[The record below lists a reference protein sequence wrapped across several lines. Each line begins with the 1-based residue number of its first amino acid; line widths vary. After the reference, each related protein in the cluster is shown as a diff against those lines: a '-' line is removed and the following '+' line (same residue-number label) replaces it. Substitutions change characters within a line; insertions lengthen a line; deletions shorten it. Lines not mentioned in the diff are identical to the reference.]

1 MSLSLGSAP
10 QAFADEWVAA
20 WNSHD
25 LERILSHYA
34 EDVVFESPFV
44 IKVTGDPSGRVTGK
58 PALRAYWSQALG
70 RTPDLTFTIK
80 SVFTG
85 IGGAAIRYHSSRTG
99 AEVVEVF
106 AFRED
111 GLVQRSA
118 AYYE

>member
-1 MSLSLGSAP
+1 MTFDAK
-10 QAFADEWVAA
+10 AFAEAWVDA
-20 WNSHD
+20 WNAHD

-34 EDVVFESPFV
+34 EDVVFESAG
-44 IKVTGDPSGRVTGK
+44 VTRVMGDPSGRVSGK
-58 PALRAYWSQALG
+58 PALRDYWSRALST
-70 RTPDLTFTIK
+70 TPGLTFTLK

-85 IGGAAIRYHSSRTG
+85 IGGVAIRYHSSRTG

-106 AFRED
+106 DVRED